1 MAHLS
6 QNKNI
11 KTLTVSVFK
20 SQQVQM
26 EFEDSTNFIYGIL
39 DYIFQIMD
47 TEDVPEK
54 QIMPSLALLL
64 QGSENDIANI
74 IEKPHNFVRKTRN
87 YLKKSQVTL
96 KITSRFLRGRK
107 RRAAGHVGVFCQNLG
122 ITAYTLENYSNF
134 KSKFSFKIGRTKL
147 ENLFCTRG
155 VARKLN

>member
-1 MAHLS
+1 
-6 QNKNI
+6 
-11 KTLTVSVFK
+11 
-20 SQQVQM
+20 M
-26 EFEDSTNFIYGIL
+26 EFEDSTDFIYGIL

-54 QIMPSLALLL
+54 QIMLCPFLLL
-64 QGSENDIANI
+64 QGSENDNANI
-74 IEKPHNFVRKTRN
+74 IEKPHNFVRKTKN

-96 KITSRFLRGRK
+96 KITSKFLRGRK
-107 RRAAGHVGVFCQNLG
+107 RRATGHVGVFCQNLG

-155 VARKLN
+155 VARKLNWCSSKKKIKFQKKDSLM